1 MNGITRY
8 VLRQLVLG
16 TILVTVGLTCV
27 IWLTQSLRFVDMIVN
42 RGLSAGRF
50 FYLIMLLIPNFLSII
65 MPIALFTVV
74 VFTYSKL
81 ISDRELVV
89 MRSAGLSQFAIA
101 KPALILAIVVVAL
114 GYALNVYLI
123 PQSYKAFRELQ
134 WDIRYSYSHVLLL
147 EGTFNS
153 VTRDITVYV
162 RERTSEGQLKGI
174 LVHDDRNKDKPSTI
188 MASRGAL
195 VETEGVSRVVMFDG
209 NRQEVDRIT
218 NKLSILY
225 FDRYTFDL
233 DKTKDES
240 AVRYR
245 EPRER
250 TLRELFSV
258 KQDKL
263 LNVKDFGRFTVE
275 AHKRLVSPLF
285 AACLTLIG
293 LACLVSGSITRRGQ
307 TRRIVLAA
315 TIVIL
320 FQAMAMG
327 LENFSAK
334 RLDLIPLMYANA
346 ALTMVVSY
354 FLMLRSPKRRRSSA
368 LAGLAAGAS

>member
-1 MNGITRY
+1 MGLHDTCCASWCW
-8 VLRQLVLG
+8 G
-16 TILVTVGLTCV
+16 TVLVTIGLTCV

-42 RGLSAGRF
+42 RGLSAETF
-50 FYLIMLLIPNFLSII
+50 FYLIMLLVPNFLSVI
-65 MPIALFTVV
+65 MPVALFTVV

-101 KPALILAIVVVAL
+101 KPALILASFVVAL

-134 WDIRYSYSHVLLL
+134 WDIRYSYSHIVLL

-153 VTRDITVYV
+153 VTRDVTVYV
-162 RERTSEGQLKGI
+162 RERTKDGQLKGI

-195 VETEGVSRVVMFDG
+195 VETAGISRVVMFDG
-209 NRQEVDRIT
+209 NRQEVEKIT
-218 NKLSILY
+218 NKSSILY

-233 DKTKDES
+233 GKTKEEVT
-240 AVRYR
+240 VRYR

-250 TLRELFSV
+250 TLHELFNV
-258 KQDKL
+258 KQDKQ
-263 LNVKDFGRFTVE
+263 LNVKDLGRFTVE

-285 AACLTLIG
+285 AACFTLIG
-293 LACLVSGSITRRGQ
+293 LTCLISGSITRRGQ

-315 TIVIL
+315 TIVT
-320 FQAMAMG
+320 FFVAMAMS
-327 LENFSAK
+327 LESISAK
-334 RLDLIPLMYANA
+334 RLELIPLMYANPV
-346 ALTMVVSY
+346 LTVVISY
-354 FLMLRSPKRRRSSA
+354 VLMLRFPKRRRSGA
-368 LAGLAAGAS
+368 LTGLAAGAS